1 MYFNLS
7 TGAPVFI
14 SVIICSRNRAQSLGE
29 SLETLFG
36 PGNLAVPDWEVL
48 VAYGPNESGETEI
61 CRKLDKKFP
70 GRMRYWLRKEEGKSE
85 ALNTAFAK
93 ARGDIFALTDDDVII
108 SPNFLSTIRSAFE
121 THDVDGVQGRILL
134 ECEGGRP
141 KWMGDELSR
150 WMSERDYGDQAF
162 EWNENLTGTNMI
174 FRAAVVR
181 RIGGFAPELG
191 AGAVG
196 FAEDSEFSMRMRKA
210 RYRLLYIPEILV
222 HHRLPA
228 DRLTKASFRERF
240 FRLGKTDAYLTP
252 LRWPLWRFGLYS
264 LKTAIFAVLQ
274 SFWLQ
279 IIGRPVQSV
288 LKQCH
293 ACQVLGTF
301 RQHLIFQ
308 RQGSRRHPFYK
319 AQTQSE

>member
-1 MYFNLS
+1 M
-7 TGAPVFI
+7 FI
-14 SVIICSRNRAQSLGE
+14 SVIICSRDRAQSLGE
-29 SLETLFG
+29 TLNTLFV

-61 CRKLDKKFP
+61 CRKLDEKFP
-70 GRMRYWLRKEEGKSE
+70 GRLHYWLRKEEGKSE

-93 ARGDIFALTDDDVII
+93 ARGEIFALTDDDVII
-108 SPNFLSTIRSAFE
+108 FPNFLSTIRSTFE
-121 THDVDGVQGRILL
+121 TYDVDGVQGRILL
-134 ECEGGRP
+134 DCEGGRP

-150 WMSERDYGDQAF
+150 WMSERDYGDRVF

-174 FRAAVVR
+174 FRAEVVR

-210 RYRLLYIPEILV
+210 RYKLLYIPEILV
-222 HHRLPA
+222 YHRLPVE
-228 DRLTKASFRERF
+228 RLTKASFRERF
-240 FRLGKTDAYLTP
+240 FRFGKTEAFLNP

-264 LKTAIFAVLQ
+264 FKTAIFAMVQ

-279 IIGRPVQSV
+279 ITSRPVQSV
-288 LKQCH
+288 LKQCQ
-293 ACQVLGTF
+293 AYQVLGTF
-301 RQHLIFQ
+301 RQYVIFQ
-308 RQGSRRHPFYK
+308 RKGSKRHSLYK
-319 AQTQSE
+319 AQTQSQ